1 MDLMEL
7 EAVLGLD
14 TSGFE
19 SGIDKAIGKLFSI
32 ENIAKRTFGV
42 FKDWFE
48 YMHNNAVIQTDLVVN
63 VVTKFGKDILETG
76 LEYDKNLGLTFSV
89 NNANETE
96 KSLYEFTV
104 LNEAAASTFNT
115 ADVAAEGFYTGLAGW
130 DLTQASDAMH
140 GIVLGAEAFGTD
152 MEKSSDIVTDVVSM
166 YGLEA
171 EKAEGVVD
179 TLAAGVSETNTDV
192 IQLYNALKYVGP
204 VAHTLGMDLAGTTT
218 ILGLFGDNAIKSGMA
233 GRAFRN
239 ILTRISTNAG
249 ETNKDLGALSIVA
262 DKLGVEFF
270 DTEGNARD
278 LTVVFGEMIQAWQG
292 MDEQDRLQV
301 FDQFGNVVQNG
312 KDADEVIKTFASDLD
327 ILKTKDGQLA
337 GIKDA
342 KEYEKAEQEIINLA
356 SQYDKLLELLN
367 IPIPD
372 TASEY
377 VDALEQA
384 NIKLGLLSDKDKIY
398 FGKQIAGMQGMPALL
413 ALLNTEYDT
422 YIDKLGKISNAE
434 GTAEKMREERLD
446 NLAGDIDRMKSQY
459 NALETSIYND
469 GKGPF
474 RPIVQFATDA
484 IGDVREAF
492 ENGGL
497 EAGLDTALD
506 KLTEFLERKDVS
518 KIIET
523 VGTVL
528 GKILSTAITVIE
540 PKIRDELAPQL
551 AAAFFSG
558 IGDNPKGN
566 LVAQL
571 VMDLLP
577 EWVRKALSHQN
588 MQYEYDFTAVTEDI
602 VKDGK
607 TVEIPA
613 RIAANLNAE
622 DIQSAIDAALM
633 DGKMNIDLGL
643 ISGSGVH
650 WLISVDDAQRIVN
663 TLGGAASDAAENF
676 DLYVGQGV
684 TDGAA
689 TGAVNADA
697 IMSQT
702 ATDMANDIET
712 KIGSAGVPAGE
723 ALADGIQSELST
735 RDFSIRVKATVEGLP
750 GEHNAKAMNPGRI
763 FRKPTIF
770 GYANGAYQ
778 IAGDAGPE
786 AVVGTN
792 SLQRMIQNAVY
803 SAIGPQTF
811 TVPRNTD
818 RPVNI
823 VFELD
828 GAQKWIYRLNKLE
841 EQRVGMKLDGGV
853 L

>member
-1 MDLMEL
+1 MDLLEL

-14 TSGFE
+14 TSKFE
-19 SGIDKAIGKLFSI
+19 SGIDKALGKLFSI

-63 VVTKFGKDILETG
+63 VVTKFGKEILENG

-89 NNANETE
+89 NNADETE

-152 MEKSSDIVTDVVSM
+152 MKKSSDIVTDVVSM

-179 TLAAGVSETNTDV
+179 TLAAGVSNTNTDV

-204 VAHTLGMDLAGTTT
+204 VANTLGMDLAGTTT

-233 GRAFRN
+233 GRALRN
-239 ILTRISTNAG
+239 ILTRVSTNAG
-249 ETNKDLGALSIVA
+249 ETKKDLGALTIVA

-278 LTVVFGEMIQAWQG
+278 MTIVFGEMIQAWQG
-292 MDEQDRLQV
+292 MNEQDRLQV
-301 FDQFGNVVQNG
+301 FDQFGDIVHNG
-312 KDADEVIKTFASDLD
+312 KDADEVIKTFSSDLD
-327 ILKTKDGQLA
+327 TLKAKDEQLA

-342 KEYEKAEQEIINLA
+342 KEFEKAEQEIISFA
-356 SQYDKLLELLN
+356 SQYDKLLELLG

-372 TASEY
+372 TAHEY

-474 RPIVQFATDA
+474 RPIVQFASDA
-484 IGDVREAF
+484 IADVRESF

-523 VGTVL
+523 VGSVL
-528 GKILSTAITVIE
+528 GKILSKAITVIE

-566 LVAQL
+566 LVGQL

-577 EWVRKALSHQN
+577 DWMRKVLSHQN
-588 MQYEYDFTAVTEDI
+588 MQYEYDFTAVTED
-602 VKDGK
+602 VAKDGK

-633 DGKMNIDLGL
+633 DGKANIDLGL

-650 WLISVDDAQRIVN
+650 WLISVADAQRIVD
-663 TLGGAASDAAENF
+663 TLGGAASDAADNF

-689 TGAVNADA
+689 TGAVNADD
-697 IMSQT
+697 IMAQT
-702 ATDMANDIET
+702 ATSIADDLET
-712 KIGSAGVPAGE
+712 KIGDAGTPAGTQ
-723 ALADGIQSELST
+723 LANGIQQELST
-735 RDFSIRVKATVEGLP
+735 SEFSIRVKANVEGLP
-750 GEHNAKAMNPGRI
+750 SHANASAMNPGRI

-770 GYANGAYQ
+770 GYSDGAYQ
-778 IAGDAGPE
+778 VAGDAGPE
-786 AVVGTN
+786 AVVGTS
-792 SLQRMIQNAVY
+792 SLQRMIQGAVY
-803 SAIGPQTF
+803 SAMPV

-818 RPVNI
+818 RPINI

-828 GAQKWIYRLNKLE
+828 GAQKWVYRLNKAE
-841 EQRVGMKLDGGV
+841 EQRVGLKLNGGV
-853 L
+853 I